1 MILNAC
7 LIFRKFSSPNI
18 RENIL
23 IILWCGKFRKNYV
36 NLQTI

>member
-7 LIFRKFSSPNI
+7 LLFRKFGSSNMG
-18 RENIL
+18 ENIL